1 MLRRHHLSGL
11 AAAIVTVG
19 AISACGSS
27 APGASATGATGATN
41 VTCTNYAIHA
51 SGKYR
56 DEVSVRVNVANPT
69 TKPAEYSI
77 EVALTAPGS
86 DPVAASATTV
96 TIVGLVPAKTSAQLG
111 RKVLTTAEVKSCR
124 VVRLS
129 RS

>member
-1 MLRRHHLSGL
+1 MRRVTLRRHYLSGL
-11 AAAIVTVG
+11 AFGVVTVG

-27 APGASATGATGATN
+27 AQAPGATGATGA
-41 VTCTNYAIHA
+41 TCTNYAIHA

-56 DEVSVRVNVANPT
+56 DEVWVRVNVANPT

-77 EVALTAPGS
+77 EVDLTAPGS
-86 DPVAASATTV
+86 DPPTV

-111 RKVLTTAEVKSCR
+111 RKVLTTADVKSCR
-124 VVRLS
+124 VARLS

>member
-27 APGASATGATGATN
+27 APGASATGATN

-77 EVALTAPGS
+77 EVDLTAPGS